1 MSATTRAKVHKLMN
15 EPAAPTNRPPENLV
29 IGKLALDRW
38 RPEDLDVMFAAV
50 SGTLEHLRPWMSWA
64 ADHSRESVKRF
75 LAESHVGWVRGERF
89 EYAIRDL
96 QGHVI
101 GSAALLDRIGP
112 GRLEIGY
119 WVDAAHTRQGVATQA
134 AAALTEAALALSWVT
149 DVEIHHDEANLASRA
164 VARHLGFQLIG
175 TYPQKPTAPAETG
188 REVRWRI
195 NMDEFTTSP
204 ASQVLKDVRAT

>member
-1 MSATTRAKVHKLMN
+1 MN
-15 EPAAPTNRPPENLV
+15 EPGTPTDRPPGTLV
-29 IGKLALDRW
+29 IGKLALNRW
-38 RPEDLDVMFAAV
+38 RPDDLEVLFSAV

-64 ADHSRESVKRF
+64 ADHDRESIKRF
-75 LAESHVGWVRGERF
+75 LAESNEGWVRGERF

-101 GSAALLDRIGP
+101 GSAGLLDRIGP

-119 WVDAAHTRQGVATQA
+119 WVDGAHTRRGAATQA

-164 VARHLGFQLIG
+164 VAHRLGFRLIG
-175 TYPQKPTAPAETG
+175 TYPRKPTAPAETEY
-188 REVRWRI
+188 EVRWGI
-195 NMDEFTTSP
+195 NMDEFATSP
-204 ASQVLKDVRAT
+204 ASQLLKDVRAT